1 MTAPASASKRRI
13 AFDWRENTSLI
24 GLAIV
29 VAVAAVLSPTFFTS
43 PNLMNLLVQVSS
55 LGILAVGMT
64 FVILTAGID
73 LSVGSL
79 LALVGVV
86 VAMAANH
93 FGVWTGLGAA
103 LVLGLFVGWFHGTT
117 ITKLKVPAFIVTL
130 AGLTAYRGLAYVI
143 TGSAAVPAQD
153 ELFFAI
159 GYGRVPATAIL
170 AIAAIAVVL
179 MAVRMARAVR
189 RGASPKWFMSIVGI
203 ALTLGFAA
211 FTFTTNG
218 LPIPVIIM
226 LIVFGAGWF
235 VLNRTTFGRQTYA
248 IGGNVEAARLAGI
261 RVDRN
266 LVIIYSALGVLVSLA
281 AIITT
286 SRLGSGAPS
295 VGNLAELDA
304 IAAVIIGGTSFAGGI
319 GRLGGTAIG
328 VLLIGVI
335 NNVLS
340 LLNVTSNMQ
349 MIVKGVIIF
358 VAVALD
364 SKVRKR

>member
-1 MTAPASASKRRI
+1 MSSSATRTRFT
-13 AFDWRENTSLI
+13 FDWRENTSLI
-24 GLAIV
+24 GLALV
-29 VAVAAVLSPTFFTS
+29 VAAAAVLSPTFFTS

-79 LALVGVV
+79 LALIGVI
-86 VAMAANH
+86 VAMVANH
-93 FGVWTGLGAA
+93 FGVWSGLGAA
-103 LVLGLFVGWFHGTT
+103 LALGLLVGWFHGTT

-153 ELFFAI
+153 ELFFVI
-159 GYGRVPATAIL
+159 GYGRVPAL
-170 AIAAIAVVL
+170 AVAVAAGIVATMMVIQL
-179 MAVRMARAVR
+179 VRAARSGVR
-189 RGASPKWFMSIVGI
+189 PKYFAAALGIVFM
-203 ALTLGFAA
+203 LGFAA

-218 LPIPVIIM
+218 LPVPVIMM
-226 LIVFGAGWF
+226 LVVFAAGWF

-248 IGGNVEAARLAGI
+248 IGGNIEAARLAGI

-266 LVIIYSALGVLVSLA
+266 LVIIYASLGLLVSLA

-304 IAAVIIGGTSFAGGI
+304 IAAVIIGGTSFAGGV

-349 MIVKGVIIF
+349 MIVKGLIIF
-358 VAVALD
+358 IAVALD

>member
-1 MTAPASASKRRI
+1 
-13 AFDWRENTSLI
+13 
-24 GLAIV
+24 
-29 VAVAAVLSPTFFTS
+29 
-43 PNLMNLLVQVSS
+43 
-55 LGILAVGMT
+55 
-64 FVILTAGID
+64 
-73 LSVGSL
+73 
-79 LALVGVV
+79 
-86 VAMAANH
+86 
-93 FGVWTGLGAA
+93 
-103 LVLGLFVGWFHGTT
+103 
-117 ITKLKVPAFIVTL
+117 
-130 AGLTAYRGLAYVI
+130 
-143 TGSAAVPAQD
+143 
-153 ELFFAI
+153 
-159 GYGRVPATAIL
+159 
-170 AIAAIAVVL
+170 
-179 MAVRMARAVR
+179 
-189 RGASPKWFMSIVGI
+189 MSIVGI